1 MTLVVGVPPAGHVP
15 LERGGVGSPD
25 KPVALLAEGDREPV
39 LVDRGRVARRGPLEI
54 RARRVAIGEPRWPAG
69 QEPLRALRSLWKRI
83 GARVDDD
90 ERPHSLRVTRGE
102 VDRVEATHGVTDDGR
117 ALDAELIEHGK
128 CIRHEVAGCVA
139 ACGPPTLALAA

>member
-1 MTLVVGVPPAGHVP
+1 MALAGFADTLFGAGTLRPEDVEIAP
-15 LERGGVGSPD
+15 SAAGAGGFLRSSYRPWR
-25 KPVALLAEGDREPV
+25 EGI
-39 LVDRGRVARRGPLEI
+39 A
-54 RARRVAIGEPRWPAG
+54 AIGEPRWPAG

-128 CIRHEVAGCVA
+128 CIRHEVGGRVA
-139 ACGPPTLALAA
+139 VRGPPTLAVAGR